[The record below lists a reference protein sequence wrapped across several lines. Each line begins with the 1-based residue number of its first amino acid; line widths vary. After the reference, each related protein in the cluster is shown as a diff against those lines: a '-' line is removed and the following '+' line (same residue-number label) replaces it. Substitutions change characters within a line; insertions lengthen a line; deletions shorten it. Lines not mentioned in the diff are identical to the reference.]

1 MVRTLPNKN
10 RFPFYGW
17 IGICVLVT
25 AQGLLFAGIEVVRYW
40 FFPLAWWPYI
50 LIVDG
55 LVYHRKGS
63 SLLKS
68 HPREFFLLL
77 PWSVCFWLIFEL
89 FNVVLNNWHYVM
101 VPENML
107 QRWVGYAVCYATVLP
122 GLFETMELLDGYGL
136 FAESRLRPLT
146 DSTRW
151 YVPFVITGLVF
162 LVLPLVWPQFFFPL
176 VWGIFVF
183 ILEPLTHKFGLRSL
197 MREWQQ
203 GTLRTFYLLLVAG
216 AICGLL
222 WEFWNF
228 WALTKWEY
236 TVPYVG
242 WLKVFEMPILG
253 FFGFPPFAVAC
264 YVMISA
270 VSLLRQGR
278 GWQDPNKP
286 VSRIRPGVVFAVYA
300 ALVIFCLFAFH
311 QIDVHTVVS
320 WRP

>member
-1 MVRTLPNKN
+1 MRTLSSSRP
-10 RFPFYGW
+10 FPLYGW
-17 IGICVLVT
+17 LALLALIT
-25 AQGLLFAGIEVVRYW
+25 AQVLLHIGVEIVRYW

-55 LVYHRKGS
+55 LVYRRKGT
-63 SLLKS
+63 SLLTR

-77 PWSVCFWLIFEL
+77 PWSVCFWLVFEL
-89 FNVVLNNWHYVM
+89 FNVVLNNWHYVL

-107 QRWVGYAVCYATVLP
+107 LRWAGYAVCYATVLP
-122 GLFETMELLDGYGL
+122 GLFETMELLDAYSL
-136 FAESRLRPLT
+136 FKRSRIRPIS
-146 DSTRW
+146 DSTSW
-151 YVPFVITGLVF
+151 YAPFTIIGLVF

-176 VWGIFVF
+176 VWGSFTF
-183 ILEPLTHKFGLRSL
+183 LLEPLNHRLGLRSL

-253 FFGFPPFAVAC
+253 FLGFPPFAVEC
-264 YVMISA
+264 YVMMST

-278 GWQDPNKP
+278 SWQDPSKP
-286 VSRIRPGVVFAVYA
+286 ITKPRPALTILVGFAV
-300 ALVIFCLFAFH
+300 VIFCLFAFH
-311 QIDVHTVVS
+311 QIDVHTVAS

>member
-1 MVRTLPNKN
+1 LPNEN
-10 RFPFYGW
+10 RFPLYGW
-17 IGICVLVT
+17 LGLCVLVV
-25 AQGLLFAGIEVVRYW
+25 AQVLLFVGIEVVRYW

-63 SLLKS
+63 SLLKR

-101 VPENML
+101 VPENIL
-107 QRWVGYAVCYATVLP
+107 QRWAGYAVCYATVLP
-122 GLFETMELLDGYGL
+122 GLFETMELLDAYAL
-136 FAESRLRPLT
+136 FKKSRLRPISG
-146 DSTRW
+146 STRW

-176 VWGIFVF
+176 VWGIFIF
-183 ILEPLTHKFGLRSL
+183 LLEPLNHRLGLRSL

-203 GTLRTFYLLLVAG
+203 GTLRMFYLLLTAG
-216 AICGLL
+216 AICGLS
-222 WEFWNF
+222 WEFWNY
-228 WALTKWEY
+228 WALTKWVY
-236 TVPYVG
+236 TVPHVG

-264 YVMISA
+264 YVMMST

-278 GWQDPNKP
+278 SWQDPSKP
-286 VSRIRPGVVFAVYA
+286 VTRSRPGLAILVGL
-300 ALVIFCLFAFH
+300 ALVTFCLFAFH
-311 QIDVHTVVS
+311 QIDIHTVAT

>member
-1 MVRTLPNKN
+1 LPNEN
-10 RFPFYGW
+10 RFPLYGW
-17 IGICVLVT
+17 FGLCVLVV
-25 AQGLLFAGIEVVRYW
+25 AQVLLLAGIEVVGYW

-50 LIVDG
+50 LFVDG
-55 LVYHRKGS
+55 LVYRRKGS
-63 SLLKS
+63 SLLRS
-68 HPREFFLLL
+68 HPREFIVLL

-89 FNVVLNNWHYVM
+89 FNVVLHNWHYVL
-101 VPENML
+101 VPENIL

-122 GLFETMELLDGYGL
+122 GLFETTELLDAYDFL
-136 FAESRLRPLT
+136 KNSRLRPLSS
-146 DSTRW
+146 STRW
-151 YVPFVITGLVF
+151 YVPFVITGLAF

-176 VWGIFVF
+176 VWGIFIF
-183 ILEPLTHKFGLRSL
+183 LLEPLNHRLGLPSL
-197 MREWQQ
+197 MKEWEQ

-242 WLKVFEMPILG
+242 WLKVFEMPVLG

-264 YVMISA
+264 YVMMSS
-270 VSLLRQGR
+270 VSLMRQGR
-278 GWQDPNKP
+278 SWQHPNKP
-286 VSRIRPGVVFAVYA
+286 VSRMRPGLAILVAL
-300 ALVIFCLFAFH
+300 ALVAFCLFAFH
-311 QIDVHTVVS
+311 QIDVHTVAS

>member
-1 MVRTLPNKN
+1 MANEK
-10 RFPFYGW
+10 RFPIYGW
-17 IGICVLVT
+17 FGLCVLVV
-25 AQGLLFAGIEVVRYW
+25 AQVLLLAGIEVVGYW

-55 LVYHRKGS
+55 LVYHRTGS
-63 SLLKS
+63 SLLK
-68 HPREFFLLL
+68 HQPREFFLLL

-89 FNVVLNNWHYVM
+89 FNVVLSNWHYVM

-122 GLFETMELLDGYGL
+122 GLFETMELLDAYGFL
-136 FAESRLRPLT
+136 KKSRLQPISG
-146 DSTRW
+146 STRW

-176 VWGIFVF
+176 VWGIFIF
-183 ILEPLTHKFGLRSL
+183 LLEPLNHRLGLPSL
-197 MREWQQ
+197 MKEWEQ
-203 GTLRTFYLLLVAG
+203 GTLRIFYLLLVAG

-228 WALTKWEY
+228 WALTKWVY
-236 TVPYVG
+236 TVPHVG
-242 WLKVFEMPILG
+242 WLKIFEMPILG

-264 YVMISA
+264 YVMMSS
-270 VSLLRQGR
+270 VSLMRQGR
-278 GWQDPNKP
+278 GWQHPNKP
-286 VSRIRPGVVFAVYA
+286 VSRIRPGLVIAVYA

>member
-1 MVRTLPNKN
+1 MNEK
-10 RFPFYGW
+10 RFPFYGYL
-17 IGICVLVT
+17 GLCVMVV
-25 AQGLLFAGIEVVRYW
+25 AQGLLFAGVEVVRYW

-63 SLLKS
+63 SLLKN

-107 QRWVGYAVCYATVLP
+107 QRWLGYAVCYATVLP
-122 GLFETMELLDGYGL
+122 GLFETMELLDAYGI
-136 FAESRLRPLT
+136 FEKSRLRPLT
-146 DSTRW
+146 GSTRW

-176 VWGIFVF
+176 VWGIFIF
-183 ILEPLTHKFGLRSL
+183 LLEPFNHRSGLRSL

-236 TVPYVG
+236 TVPHVG

-264 YVMISA
+264 YVMMST

-286 VSRIRPGVVFAVYA
+286 VSRMPPGLAILVAL
-300 ALVIFCLFAFH
+300 ALVTFCLFAFH
-311 QIDVHTVVS
+311 QIDVHTVGS

>member
-1 MVRTLPNKN
+1 MPNKN
-10 RFPFYGW
+10 RFPLYGW
-17 IGICVLVT
+17 IGLCVLGV
-25 AQGLLFAGIEVVRYW
+25 AQVLLFVGIEVVRYW

-63 SLLKS
+63 SLLKH

-107 QRWVGYAVCYATVLP
+107 QRWAGYAVCYATVLP
-122 GLFETMELLDGYGL
+122 GLFETMELLDAYAL
-136 FAESRLRPLT
+136 FKKSRLRPLSG
-146 DSTRW
+146 STRW

-176 VWGIFVF
+176 VWSIFIF
-183 ILEPLTHKFGLRSL
+183 LLEPLNHRLGLRSL

-203 GTLRTFYLLLVAG
+203 GTLRMFYLLLTAG
-216 AICGLL
+216 AICGLW
-222 WEFWNF
+222 WEFWNY
-228 WALTKWEY
+228 WALTKWVY
-236 TVPYVG
+236 TVPHVG

-264 YVMISA
+264 YVMMST

-278 GWQDPNKP
+278 SWQDPSKP
-286 VSRIRPGVVFAVYA
+286 VTRSRPGLAILVGL
-300 ALVIFCLFAFH
+300 ALVTFCLFAFH
-311 QIDVHTVVS
+311 QIDIHTVAT

>member
-1 MVRTLPNKN
+1 MRTLPSES
-10 RFPFYGW
+10 RFPLYGW
-17 IGICVLVT
+17 FGLCVLVV
-25 AQGLLFAGIEVVRYW
+25 AQVLLFAGIEVVGYW

-55 LVYHRKGS
+55 LVYHRKGG
-63 SLLKS
+63 SLLK
-68 HPREFFLLL
+68 HQPREFFLLL

-101 VPENML
+101 VPEDML
-107 QRWVGYAVCYATVLP
+107 QRWVGYAVCYAIVLP
-122 GLFETMELLDGYGL
+122 GLFETMELLDAYGFL
-136 FAESRLRPLT
+136 KKSRLRPLSS
-146 DSTRW
+146 STRW

-176 VWGIFVF
+176 VWGIFIF
-183 ILEPLTHKFGLRSL
+183 LLEPLNHRLGLPSL
-197 MREWQQ
+197 MKEWEQ

-228 WALTKWEY
+228 WALTKWVY
-236 TVPYVG
+236 TVPHVG
-242 WLKVFEMPILG
+242 WLKIFEMPILG

-264 YVMISA
+264 YVMMSS
-270 VSLLRQGR
+270 VSLMRQGR
-278 GWQDPNKP
+278 GWQHPNKP
-286 VSRIRPGVVFAVYA
+286 VSRIRPGLVSAVYA

-311 QIDVHTVVS
+311 QIDVHTVAT

>member
-1 MVRTLPNKN
+1 V
-10 RFPFYGW
+10 YGW
-17 IGICVLVT
+17 VGLCTLVT
-25 AQGLLFAGIEVVRYW
+25 AQALLFVDIEVVGYW

-55 LVYHRKGS
+55 LVYRRKGS
-63 SLLKS
+63 SLLKN
-68 HPREFFLLL
+68 HPRELFLLL

-122 GLFETMELLDGYGL
+122 GLFETMELLDAYGL
-136 FAESRLRPLT
+136 FEKSRLRPLT
-146 DSTRW
+146 GSTRW
-151 YVPFVITGLVF
+151 YIPFVITGLVF
-162 LVLPLVWPQFFFPL
+162 LALPLVWPQFFFPL
-176 VWGIFVF
+176 VWGIFIF
-183 ILEPLTHKFGLRSL
+183 LLEPLTHRLGLRSL

-203 GTLRTFYLLLVAG
+203 GTLRTFYLLLAAG

-222 WEFWNF
+222 WEFWNY
-228 WALTKWEY
+228 WALTKWVY
-236 TVPYVG
+236 TVPHVG
-242 WLKVFEMPILG
+242 WLKIFEMPLLG

-264 YVMISA
+264 YVMMSA

-278 GWQDPNKP
+278 GWQDPTLS
-286 VSRIRPGVVFAVYA
+286 VSQPRPTVTFVVYGLLF
-300 ALVIFCLFAFH
+300 LFCLFAFH
-311 QIDVHTVVS
+311 QIDLYTVAT

>member
-1 MVRTLPNKN
+1 MSNPN
-10 RFPFYGW
+10 RFPLYGW
-17 IGICVLVT
+17 LALFALLGSQ
-25 AQGLLFAGIEVVRYW
+25 ALLFLGVDAVGYW

-55 LVYHRKGS
+55 LVYRRKNS
-63 SLLKS
+63 SLLS
-68 HPREFFLLL
+68 RHPREFLLLL
-77 PWSVCFWLIFEL
+77 PWSVGFWLIFEL
-89 FNVVLNNWHYVM
+89 FNVVLNNWYYVM

-107 QRWVGYAVCYATVLP
+107 QRWAGYAVCFATVLP
-122 GLFETMELLDGYGL
+122 GLFETMDLLDAYGL
-136 FAESRLRPLT
+136 FSESRVPPISN
-146 DSTRW
+146 STSW
-151 YVPFVITGLVF
+151 YAPFIVTGLMF
-162 LVLPLVWPQFFFPL
+162 LALPLLWPQFFFPL

-183 ILEPLTHKFGLRSL
+183 LLEPLNHRLGLPSL
-197 MREWQQ
+197 MRDLQQ
-203 GTLRTFYLLLVAG
+203 GTLRTFCLLLVAG

-228 WALTKWEY
+228 WAMTKWEY
-236 TVPYVG
+236 SVPYVA

-253 FFGFPPFAVAC
+253 FFGFPPFAVEC
-264 YVMISA
+264 YVMIST

-278 GWQDPNKP
+278 GWRNPAQPTSRPRP
-286 VSRIRPGVVFAVYA
+286 VLSILVGS

>member
-1 MVRTLPNKN
+1 MSSSRP
-10 RFPFYGW
+10 FPLYGW
-17 IGICVLVT
+17 VALCALVT
-25 AQGLLFAGIEVVRYW
+25 AQVLLFIGIEVVRYW

-63 SLLKS
+63 SLLKR

-101 VPENML
+101 VPENIL
-107 QRWVGYAVCYATVLP
+107 QRWAGYAVCYATVLP
-122 GLFETMELLDGYGL
+122 GLFETMELLDAYAL
-136 FAESRLRPLT
+136 FKKSRLRPISG
-146 DSTRW
+146 STRW

-176 VWGIFVF
+176 VWGIFIF
-183 ILEPLTHKFGLRSL
+183 LLEPLNHRLGLRSL

-203 GTLRTFYLLLVAG
+203 GTLRTFYLLLTAG
-216 AICGLL
+216 AICGLS
-222 WEFWNF
+222 WEFWNY
-228 WALTKWEY
+228 WALTKWVY
-236 TVPYVG
+236 TVPHVG

-264 YVMISA
+264 YVMMST
-270 VSLLRQGR
+270 VSLLRQ
-278 GWQDPNKP
+278 
-286 VSRIRPGVVFAVYA
+286 
-300 ALVIFCLFAFH
+300 
-311 QIDVHTVVS
+311 
-320 WRP
+320 

>member
-1 MVRTLPNKN
+1 V
-10 RFPFYGW
+10 
-17 IGICVLVT
+17 V
-25 AQGLLFAGIEVVRYW
+25 AQVLLFAGIEVVGYW
-40 FFPLAWWPYI
+40 FFPFAWWPYI

-55 LVYHRKGS
+55 LVYHRKGG
-63 SLLKS
+63 SLLK
-68 HPREFFLLL
+68 HQPREFFLLL

-101 VPENML
+101 VPEDML

-122 GLFETMELLDGYGL
+122 GLFETMELLDAYGFL
-136 FAESRLRPLT
+136 KKSRLRPLSS
-146 DSTRW
+146 STRW

-176 VWGIFVF
+176 VWGIFIF
-183 ILEPLTHKFGLRSL
+183 LLEPLNHRLGLPSL
-197 MREWQQ
+197 MKEWEQ

-228 WALTKWEY
+228 WALTKWVY
-236 TVPYVG
+236 TVPHVG
-242 WLKVFEMPILG
+242 WLKIFEMPILG

-264 YVMISA
+264 YVMMSS
-270 VSLLRQGR
+270 VSLMRQGR
-278 GWQDPNKP
+278 GWQHPNKT
-286 VSRIRPGVVFAVYA
+286 VSRIRPGLVSAVYA

-311 QIDVHTVVS
+311 QIDVHTVAT

>member
-1 MVRTLPNKN
+1 MPNEN
-10 RFPFYGW
+10 RFPLYGW
-17 IGICVLVT
+17 LALCVLVA
-25 AQGLLFAGIEVVRYW
+25 AQVLLFFDIKVVRYW

-50 LIVDG
+50 VLVDA
-55 LVYHRKGS
+55 LVYRRKSS
-63 SLLKS
+63 SLLTH
-68 HPREFFLLL
+68 HPREFVLLL
-77 PWSVCFWLIFEL
+77 PWSVCLWLVFEL
-89 FNVVLNNWHYVM
+89 FNVVLNNWHYVL
-101 VPENML
+101 VPENTF
-107 QRWVGYAVCYATVLP
+107 QRWAGYAVCYATVLP
-122 GLFETMELLDGYGL
+122 GLFETMDLLDAYGFL
-136 FAESRLRPLT
+136 QKSKVRPISS
-146 DSTRW
+146 STNW
-151 YVPFVITGLVF
+151 YLPFVVTGLVF
-162 LVLPLVWPQFFFPL
+162 LALPLIWPQFFFPL
-176 VWGIFVF
+176 VWGIFIF
-183 ILEPLTHKFGLRSL
+183 LLEPLNHRLGLPSL

-242 WLKVFEMPILG
+242 WLKVFEMPMLG
-253 FFGFPPFAVAC
+253 FLGFPPFAVQC
-264 YVMISA
+264 FVMMST

-278 GWQDPNKP
+278 GWRNPTKP
-286 VSRIRPGVVFAVYA
+286 TSRPRPILSILVGS

>member
-1 MVRTLPNKN
+1 MRILSSSRP
-10 RFPFYGW
+10 FPLYGW
-17 IGICVLVT
+17 LALCALVT
-25 AQGLLFAGIEVVRYW
+25 AQGLLFAGVAVVRYW

-122 GLFETMELLDGYGL
+122 GLFETMELLDSYGL
-136 FAESRLRPLT
+136 FKKSRLRPLT

-176 VWGIFVF
+176 VWGIFIF
-183 ILEPLTHKFGLRSL
+183 LLEPLNHRLGLRSL

-242 WLKVFEMPILG
+242 WLKIFEMPILG

-264 YVMISA
+264 YVMMSS
-270 VSLLRQGR
+270 VSLMRHGR
-278 GWQDPNKP
+278 GWQHPNKP
-286 VSRIRPGVVFAVYA
+286 VSRARPGLAILVAL
-300 ALVIFCLFAFH
+300 ALVTFCLFAFH
-311 QIDVHTVVS
+311 QIDGHTVAT